1 MFQYWRRRLFKLNG
15 SKLTA
20 YHESTGQPRATINLA
35 NASKLIDD
43 RRALTQKET
52 TGKGGSRRKSGF
64 AEEEEG
70 YMFVEEGF
78 RIRFGNGEVID
89 FYADTA
95 KDKEGWM
102 KVLDQ
107 CIGTSSET
115 RGPSW
120 CDIVLRREES
130 LKRKELRKA
139 SGEKPSRYHSR
150 TKSMAV

>member
-1 MFQYWRRRLFKLNG
+1 MFKLSG
-15 SKLTA
+15 SRLTA

-43 RRALTQKET
+43 RRTLTQKET
-52 TGKGGSRRKSGF
+52 TGKNGSRRRSGF

-78 RIRFGNGEVID
+78 RIRFANGEVID

-107 CIGTSSET
+107 CIGTNSEI
-115 RGPSW
+115 RNGSSW
-120 CDIVLRREES
+120 CDLVLKREES
-130 LKRKELRKA
+130 LKRREVRKT
-139 SGEKPSRYHSR
+139 SEEKQARYHSR
-150 TKSMAV
+150 TKSMII

>member
-1 MFQYWRRRLFKLNG
+1 LVG

-20 YHESTGQPRATINLA
+20 YHETTRQPRATINLA

-52 TGKGGSRRKSGF
+52 SGKGGKRRKSGF

-78 RIRFGNGEVID
+78 RIRFNNGEVID

-95 KDKEGWM
+95 ADKEGWM
-102 KVLDQ
+102 KVLDG
-107 CIGTSSET
+107 CVGKEGDAKSK
-115 RGPSW
+115 W
-120 CDIVLRREES
+120 CDLVLKREDS
-130 LKRKELRKA
+130 LKRKTEL
-139 SGEKPSRYHSR
+139 GPSRKEQRHHSR
-150 TKSMAV
+150 TKSMII